1 MAVKDHYTVRGEDI
15 ESGDEF
21 LFIVKA
27 RVGYRREDGKLT
39 YRLYKCPWP
48 WNEEDTPQ
56 GSQIDMT
63 KRVDEALFPTL
74 SYVGVRD

>member
-1 MAVKDHYTVRGEDI
+1 MTIKNHYTVRGDDI
-15 ESGDEF
+15 EVGDEF

-27 RVGYRREDGKLT
+27 RVGHRRDGKLT

-48 WNEEDTPQ
+48 WEDNGTPQ

-63 KRVDEALFPTL
+63 MRVDEALFSTL
-74 SYVGVRD
+74 SYTGVRD